1 MSTLPSILA
10 RLRRRCEIALVK
22 TTLQILRPIEAF
34 LEECS
39 HMLEGRK
46 QAHVELL
53 LGQAVYRCYL
63 QERTA
68 LQMQKLLTA
77 HQLHSCREELIALS
91 RENRQLRGRLQM
103 YEYEEDAAQVNRRT
117 LLGLHREKSSLSE
130 RNGQLKSELK
140 RTDYLLRSVEHEIEG
155 HPPKRPREEKRVTVS
170 NNSISSGSTEI
181 ENVSVSSDS
190 ETGTVKVCTSVS
202 SESFDSDSTWI
213 SKHQI
218 MVHVSSSNISPKP
231 D

>member
-1 MSTLPSILA
+1 MSTLPSFLA
-10 RLRRRCEIALVK
+10 RLRRRCEIVLVK

-39 HMLEGRK
+39 YMLEGRK
-46 QAHVELL
+46 HAHANHL
-53 LGQAVYRCYL
+53 LGQAVYRCYF

-77 HQLHSCREELIALS
+77 HQLHSCREELVALS

-140 RTDYLLRSVEHEIEG
+140 RTEYLLRSVEHEIEG
-155 HPPKRPREEKRVTVS
+155 HLPKRSREDKRVTLS
-170 NNSISSGSTEI
+170 NNSTSYSVDI
-181 ENVSVSSDS
+181 ENVSVSSES
-190 ETGTVKVCTSVS
+190 ETGTVKVCCSSVS

-218 MVHVSSSNISPKP
+218 IVHVPSSNISPKP